1 MADLRLVAGVLTYL
15 LVLDAVTF
23 GMADLVH
30 ATLNFFS
37 PQGALVYG
45 FGVALLTATLTALFR
60 MLEMHPHSVGLTRTL
75 RAAPEFTLGGVLGA
89 AAYTVV
95 VGVQWALGFV
105 VVEGLQTDGG
115 AVRLF
120 VASLARNPG
129 NAFAE
134 ELAYRGQVLNRLA
147 ERVGFKVAAVVSSL
161 LYAGSH
167 FRVSGF
173 GPAAFVGLTLLG
185 LLLAFLRRR
194 TGSLWVPIGFH
205 AAWNIVQGGVFGL
218 SMLDRSRHGM
228 GLIAVEQRGPVP
240 LVGAGILT
248 EGGLVIIAV
257 LAASTILCAVGM
269 RAGRSSPGERSN
281 AAEEAG

>member
-1 MADLRLVAGVLTYL
+1 
-15 LVLDAVTF
+15 
-23 GMADLVH
+23 
-30 ATLNFFS
+30 
-37 PQGALVYG
+37 
-45 FGVALLTATLTALFR
+45 
-60 MLEMHPHSVGLTRTL
+60 
-75 RAAPEFTLGGVLGA
+75 
-89 AAYTVV
+89 
-95 VGVQWALGFV
+95 
-105 VVEGLQTDGG
+105 
-115 AVRLF
+115 
-120 VASLARNPG
+120 
-129 NAFAE
+129 
-134 ELAYRGQVLNRLA
+134 
-147 ERVGFKVAAVVSSL
+147 
-161 LYAGSH
+161 
-167 FRVSGF
+167 VSGF